1 MSNERNIWYRA
12 GHAIE
17 RARQHAATPATRA
30 AKPRPEAAEDH
41 ALGPLAEKALGLA
54 AVASGG
60 ALVTAALRLWPARY
74 RPSVMGLVKAGAA
87 GAGAAVARM
96 ALGKL
101 LGEAPGSTESSDP
114 LAPVLSGVA
123 RGMIYAS
130 VVDPRLPGP
139 VLVRGATFGA
149 LEYAAEPWG
158 GLEGLL
164 EHMPPHRR
172 IPFLSSLLDA
182 RTDDPSLA
190 GQIFFGMVLAS
201 LYGRGTGTR

>member
-1 MSNERNIWYRA
+1 MKSIKSVA
-12 GHAIE
+12 GVI
-17 RARQHAATPATRA
+17 AAT
-30 AKPRPEAAEDH
+30 
-41 ALGPLAEKALGLA
+41 GLA

-60 ALVTAALRLWPARY
+60 ALVTAALKLWPARY
-74 RPSVMGLVKAGAA
+74 KPTVIGLARAGAA
-87 GAGAAVARM
+87 GAAAAVARM
-96 ALGKL
+96 ALGVL
-101 LGEAPGSTESSDP
+101 LGAPATSREEEDP

-164 EHMPPHRR
+164 ESLPPHRR
-172 IPFLSSLLDA
+172 IPFLGTLLDA
-182 RTDDPSLA
+182 RSEDPSLA

-201 LYGRGTGTR
+201 LYGRGAGR